1 MKLEVVDDAG
11 TGHGK
16 WKCNGHG
23 GCEGDGNW
31 TGNAEDGEWECEG
44 GTDLER
50 AR

>member
-1 MKLEVVDDAG
+1 MMRELGMGNGNVTG
-11 TGHGK
+11 TGDVRG
-16 WKCNGHG
+16 N
-23 GCEGDGNW
+23 GNW